1 MRRRSFV
8 CALLGALL
16 LAAGWAGSA
25 AAEAA
30 LPSEAVQEKLIKT
43 CILTLNDANITGNY
57 AILHAKL
64 AKPFRTQF
72 SPDKLKAG
80 FKGFADQ
87 QIDLSVVVI
96 KTPVASTPA
105 KIDDRGVLQLRGY
118 FDTQPSRVLYE
129 LDFLVSEEEW
139 KPRSINVKVRPASEK

>member
-1 MRRRSFV
+1 MSFRFV
-8 CALLGALL
+8 CALFGAILM
-16 LAAGWAGSA
+16 AAGWAGSA
-25 AAEAA
+25 VAQPA

-57 AILHAKL
+57 AVLHAKL

-87 QIDLSVVVI
+87 QIDLSVVAV
-96 KTPVASTPA
+96 KMPVASTPS
-105 KIDDRGVLQLRGY
+105 KIDERGVLQLRGY

-129 LDFLVSEEEW
+129 LDFLLSEEEW
-139 KPRSINVKVRPASEK
+139 KPLSINVRVRPASEK

>member
-1 MRRRSFV
+1 MRVRFIW
-8 CALLGALL
+8 ALLGSLLFAGPALAQ
-16 LAAGWAGSA
+16 AAM
-25 AAEAA
+25 
-30 LPSEAVQEKLIKT
+30 PSEAVQEKLIKT
-43 CILTLNDANITGNY
+43 CILTLNDANLTGNY
-57 AILHAKL
+57 TILHAKL

-87 QIDLSVVVI
+87 QIDLSVVAV
-96 KTPVASTPA
+96 KTPVASTPS

-139 KPRSINVKVRPASEK
+139 KPLSINVRVRPASEK

>member
-1 MRRRSFV
+1 MRLRFV

-16 LAAGWAGSA
+16 VLGSGFTRSA
-25 AAEAA
+25 VAESV

-43 CILTLNDANITGNY
+43 CILTLNDANLTGIY
-57 AILHAKL
+57 TVLHAKL

-72 SPDKLKAG
+72 NPDKLKAG

-87 QIDLSVVVI
+87 QIDLSVISI
-96 KTPVASTPA
+96 KTPVASTPS
-105 KIDDRGVLQLRGY
+105 KIDERGVLQLRGY
-118 FDTQPSRVLYE
+118 FDTQPSRVHYE

-139 KPRSINVKVRPASEK
+139 KPLSINVRVRPASEK

>member
-1 MRRRSFV
+1 MRVRFIW
-8 CALLGALL
+8 ALLGSLLFAGPALAQ
-16 LAAGWAGSA
+16 AAM
-25 AAEAA
+25 
-30 LPSEAVQEKLIKT
+30 PSEAVQEKLIKT
-43 CILTLNDANITGNY
+43 CILTLNDANLTGNY
-57 AILHAKL
+57 SVLHAKL

-72 SPDKLKAG
+72 APDKLKAG

-87 QIDLSVVVI
+87 QIDLSVVAI

-139 KPRSINVKVRPASEK
+139 KPLSINVKVRPASEK